1 MCFLFKKKIDDDK
14 KFYLYDNI
22 LCQIEILLH
31 NIEIIV

>member
-1 MCFLFKKKIDDDK
+1 MYFILKKKFDDDK